1 MAGSSGPGHPSASKR
16 LVRSQ
21 QGTRFRLETRAQV
34 DGVIRRLRLA
44 SGLVMLA
51 YVTTHFVNHSLGLIS
66 VQAMDAA
73 LVEIYKYWASPLGGV
88 LLYGAFAIHYSLALW
103 ALWLRRS
110 LKMPLAEATQLVL
123 GFSIPFFLTAHVLQT
138 RVADTFFGADYGYY
152 SSVLY
157 SFFVTHPLNGW
168 LQLTVLVIAWVHA
181 MIGLWF
187 WLRLKPWYP
196 RWQPILYAFTLLLP
210 TLAILGFFEGGRQ
223 VMALAEDPAWMA
235 QLAQDHPHAAP
246 ADAAF
251 LDEMVVWVRYA
262 FLAALV
268 AVLAARLARSR
279 WQRRHGIV
287 RLTYPSGRIV
297 QIVRGVSVLEASRM
311 AGIPH
316 ASVCGG
322 RGRCSTCRI
331 KVDGPQEALVPPA
344 PEEVKVLRRVGA
356 APDVRLACQLR
367 PHGDLRVTPLL
378 PASAQASDGFR
389 RPGYLHGAERE
400 IAILFGDL
408 RSFTQLSEKKLPYDL
423 VFLLNRYFAETGH
436 AVEATGGRIDKF
448 IGDGVMAL
456 FGLDAGVEAG
466 CREALA
472 AARQMS
478 ERMEALNRALVHDI
492 SEPLR
497 IGIGIHTGPAIV
509 GEMGYGSAVSVTA
522 VGDAVNTASRIE
534 GLTKT
539 YACELVI
546 SEAVALR
553 AGVDLGAAP
562 RHEIEIR
569 GRVERLVVRTFAS
582 AQDLPVVQRGA
593 AKKMERVAAAE

>member
-1 MAGSSGPGHPSASKR
+1 M
-16 LVRSQ
+16 
-21 QGTRFRLETRAQV
+21 

-66 VQAMDAA
+66 VQAMDRA

-88 LLYGAFAIHYSLALW
+88 LLYGAFATHYCLALW

-110 LKMPLAEATQLVL
+110 LKMPVAEATQLVL
-123 GFSIPFFLTAHVLQT
+123 GFSIPFFLTDHVLHT
-138 RVADTFFGADYGYY
+138 RVADTFYGADVGYY
-152 SSVLY
+152 ATVLHSY
-157 SFFVTHPLNGW
+157 FVTNPLRGVM
-168 LQLTVLVIAWVHA
+168 QLVVLVIAWVHA

-196 RWQPILYAFTLLLP
+196 RWQPILYALALLLP

-223 VMALAEDPAWMA
+223 IAALAEDPAWVA
-235 QLAQDHPHAAP
+235 QLAQEHPRATP
-246 ADAAF
+246 ADAARI
-251 LDEMVVWVRYA
+251 DEMVVWVRYA
-262 FLAALV
+262 FVAALV

-279 WQRRHGIV
+279 WQRRRGIV
-287 RLTYPSGRIV
+287 RLTYPSGRVV

-331 KVDGPQEALVPPA
+331 KVDGPQGALLPPA

-367 PHGDLRVTPLL
+367 PQGDLRVTPLL
-378 PASAQASDGFR
+378 PASAQASAGFR

-400 IAILFGDL
+400 IAILFADL

-436 AVEATGGRIDKF
+436 AVEAAGGRIDKF

-456 FGLDAGVEAG
+456 FGLDTGVEAG

-522 VGDAVNTASRIE
+522 VGDSVNTASRIE

-546 SEAVALR
+546 SDAVALR
-553 AGVDLGAAP
+553 AGIDLGAAP

-569 GRVERLVVRTFAS
+569 GRVERLVVRAFAS
-582 AQDLPVVQRGA
+582 ARDLPVLQRGTAKRA
-593 AKKMERVAAAE
+593 ARMAAE

>member
-1 MAGSSGPGHPSASKR
+1 M
-16 LVRSQ
+16 
-21 QGTRFRLETRAQV
+21 

-66 VQAMDAA
+66 VQAMDRA
-73 LVEIYKYWASPLGGV
+73 LEHIYEYWASQLGSV
-88 LLYGAFAIHYSLALW
+88 LLYGAFATHYSLALW

-110 LKMPLAEATQLVL
+110 LKMPFAEATQLVL
-123 GFSIPFFLTAHVLQT
+123 GFSIPFFLTDHVLQT
-138 RVADTFFGADYGYY
+138 RVADTFYGAGVGYY
-152 SSVLY
+152 AAVLQTY
-157 SFFVTHPLNGW
+157 FVTNPLRGV
-168 LQLTVLVIAWVHA
+168 LQFAVLLIAWVHA

-187 WLRLKPWYP
+187 WLRLKRWYP
-196 RWQPILYAFTLLLP
+196 RWQPILYACALLLP
-210 TLAILGFFEGGRQ
+210 TLAILGALVAGRQ
-223 VMALAEDPAWMA
+223 VAAMAEDPAWVA
-235 QLAQDHPHAAP
+235 QFMQDHPRPAP

-251 LDEMVVWVRYA
+251 LDQLVVWVRYA
-262 FLAALV
+262 FVAALLF
-268 AVLAARLARSR
+268 VLAARMVRWY
-279 WQRRHGIV
+279 WQRRHGVV
-287 RLTYPSGRIV
+287 RLTYPSGRV
-297 QIVRGVSVLEASRM
+297 VPIVRGVSVLEASRM

-331 KVDGPQEALVPPA
+331 RIGGAPEAVLVPA
-344 PEEVKVLRRVGA
+344 PEELKVLRRVAA

-378 PASAQASDGFR
+378 PATAQARDGFS

-436 AVEATGGRIDKF
+436 AVEAAGGHLDKF

-456 FGLDAGVEAG
+456 FGLDSGVEAG
-466 CREALA
+466 CRQALA
-472 AARQMS
+472 AAKDMS
-478 ERMEALNRALVHDI
+478 ERMESLNRALVHDI

-509 GEMGYGSAVSVTA
+509 GEMGYGSAVSLTA
-522 VGDAVNTASRIE
+522 VGDSVNTASRIE

-539 YACELVI
+539 YGCELVI

-553 AGVDLGAAP
+553 AGIDLGDAP

-569 GRVERLVVRTFAS
+569 GRVERLVVRTFAR
-582 AQDLPVVQRGA
+582 ARDLPELA
-593 AKKMERVAAAE
+593 AARKAERVAAE

>member
-223 VMALAEDPAWMA
+223 VMALAEDPAWVA